1 MKLNSEEGRI
11 DHAAGATS
19 PLWDLLVL
27 HLSLSVSR
35 TVCYT
40 LSFSSVTLF
49 PRMHLAVFDL

>member
-1 MKLNSEEGRI
+1 MKLKSEEGSI
-11 DHAAGATS
+11 DHLVGATS

-27 HLSLSVSR
+27 HLSLSVSH
-35 TVCYT
+35 TMCYT